1 MELYDYHW
9 ILHRGCRL
17 YRPHPHHRHHFVHG
31 LQLMYMIINGFYIVV
46 VAFIGPTAQVFGWSL
61 CFIFVLSF
69 VFRSFEVCIPI
80 L

>member
-1 MELYDYHW
+1 MDLYDYQW
-9 ILHRGCRL
+9 ILHRCCRL
-17 YRPHPHHRHHFVHG
+17 YRPHRHHVVHG
-31 LQLMYMIINGFYIVV
+31 FQLMYMIINGFYIVV

-69 VFRSFEVCIPI
+69 VFRSFDVCIPI